1 MEEQLEKVRAALRL
15 LGAAVVERPMPAITT
30 GGERSFYSPSE
41 HTVVLATGAPQQ
53 TLWHELAHSQQP
65 AVKAVAYYRT
75 DGSVDA
81 ALWVSDPREQEAM
94 AVELLVPL
102 LDRCAGAVVA
112 ALRLLGEDD
121 AIFASAIAQPLV
133 LAKWVEHVLAG
144 AVDAPKPHVARR
156 TRRAINALTGAWMF
170 NARF

>member
-41 HTVVLATGAPQQ
+41 HTVVLAWGAQQ
-53 TLWHELAHSQQP
+53 TTLWHELAHSQQP
-65 AVKAVAYYRT
+65 LKAVAYYRT

-81 ALWVSDPREQEAM
+81 ALWMADPHEREAM

-102 LDRCAGAVVA
+102 LDRGADAVVA
-112 ALRLLGEDD
+112 ALRRLGEDD
-121 AIFASAIAQPLV
+121 AIFASAIAQPIV

-156 TRRAINALTGAWMF
+156 TRRAINALTGAHTG
-170 NARF
+170 AG